1 MIGSLWSEGHTAGHL
16 SVGPDFTLKRLN
28 LEDFVLEEHL
38 VLLDGLPDA
47 HVLAAESGHGALLS
61 PLKLGLRLCSV
72 VRVITVKVTL
82 VLVVLASLNGLLNLV
97 ALFLLLL
104 REL

>member
-1 MIGSLWSEGHTAGHL
+1 MIGSLWTEGHTAGHL
-16 SVGPDFTLKRLN
+16 GVGPDFALKRLN

-47 HVLAAESGHGALLS
+47 HVLAAKSGHGALLS

-72 VRVITVKVTL
+72 VRVITVKVTF